1 MFEGLKVVVG
11 LISFI
16 MVYRTIK
23 GNCNKYL
30 AFAICA
36 IWLRFFLSAF
46 HTITYPS
53 LVAGFSINALGSI
66 GVAGLGLFLIPTAVF
81 TLRKLFPYYLFFAAI
96 AASGIVN
103 FEIPGTINVLV
114 KWCYFLV
121 LSGALFLSI
130 RMQGHAE
137 TFKKLTVAFVM
148 PVTLQ
153 VFSLLLGEVK
163 ATEADGSASYIGGY
177 NHEAAFSMIIA
188 SFVFVIGLTERGS
201 IRFRSILFT
210 LAVVLLMLVNYR
222 TAMLAVLPIVAV
234 FYFNLIEQRIKP
246 SQKVSVMTLVTMVI
260 ILSFMAVSI
269 SMRERFADVGTLIS
283 NLDLVLKAPIYF
295 SEAEKDIMSARVYIW
310 SLYINAFSNAD
321 LLNQVFG
328 FGPGT
333 WGRAFDIYAHNT
345 FVSYLYE
352 YGVVGL
358 SLFILLCL
366 SIVLQAI
373 SVSDKGLRK
382 LLLLSFI
389 GFLTMNMATMPLW
402 NIEGLIFFSLIGAQ
416 VFASKPNNQGKTPT
430 SRIEKIM
437 GINPTQGNA
446 T

>member
-16 MVYRTIK
+16 MVYRTIT

-66 GVAGLGLFLIPTAVF
+66 GVAGLGLLLIPTAVF
-81 TLRKLFPYYLFFAAI
+81 TLRKLFPYYLFFVAI

-121 LSGALFLSI
+121 ISGALFLSI
-130 RMQGHAE
+130 RMQGHAD
-137 TFKKLTVAFVM
+137 TFKKLAVAFVM
-148 PVTLQ
+148 PATLQ
-153 VFSLLLGEVK
+153 VFSLMLGEVK
-163 ATEADGSASYIGGY
+163 ATESDGSASYIGGY

-201 IRFRSILFT
+201 IKFRSLLFT
-210 LAVVLLMLVNYR
+210 SAVILLMLVNYR
-222 TAMLAVLPIVAV
+222 TSMLAVLPIVAV
-234 FYFNLIEQRIKP
+234 FYYNLVEQRVRP
-246 SQKVSVMTLVTMVI
+246 SQKVPVMTIVIMIITIAFIGLSVTM
-260 ILSFMAVSI
+260 S
-269 SMRERFADVGTLIS
+269 ERFSDVGTLIS
-283 NLDLVLKAPIYF
+283 NLDLILKAPIYF
-295 SEAEKDIMSARVYIW
+295 SEMEKDIMSARVYIW
-310 SLYINAFSNAD
+310 SQYINAFIHAD
-321 LLNQVFG
+321 LLNQLLG
-328 FGPGT
+328 FGPGS
-333 WGRAFDIYAHNT
+333 WSSAFKLYAHNT

-352 YGVVGL
+352 YGLLGL
-358 SLFILLCL
+358 LMFLFLC
-366 SIVLQAI
+366 
-373 SVSDKGLRK
+373 VSTVIQTLNMNDSALRK
-382 LLLLSFI
+382 LMLLSFL
-389 GFLTMNMATMPLW
+389 GFLAMNMATMPLW

-416 VFASKPNNQGKTPT
+416 VFASKPPKLRKAPISG
-430 SRIEKIM
+430 IEKVM
-437 GINPTQGNA
+437 GVNPTQGNA
-446 T
+446 I

>member
-16 MVYRTIK
+16 LVYRTVT

-66 GVAGLGLFLIPTAVF
+66 GVAGLGLLLIPTAVF

-137 TFKKLTVAFVM
+137 TFKKLAVAFVM

-201 IRFRSILFT
+201 IRFRSLLFT
-210 LAVVLLMLVNYR
+210 SAVILLMLVNYR
-222 TAMLAVLPIVAV
+222 TSMLAVLPIVAV
-234 FYFNLIEQRIKP
+234 FYYNLVEQRIQP
-246 SQKVSVMTLVTMVI
+246 SQKVPVMTIVVMFIAVAFMG
-260 ILSFMAVSI
+260 LSLKMS
-269 SMRERFADVGTLIS
+269 ERFADVGTLIS

-295 SEAEKDIMSARVYIW
+295 SEMEKDIMSARVYIW
-310 SLYINAFSNAD
+310 SQYINAFIHAD
-321 LLNQVFG
+321 LLNQLLG
-328 FGPGT
+328 FGPGS
-333 WGRAFDIYAHNT
+333 WSSAFNLYAHNT

-352 YGVVGL
+352 YGLLGL
-358 SLFILLCL
+358 LMFLFLCV
-366 SIVLQAI
+366 STVLQTLSMAD
-373 SVSDKGLRK
+373 SALRK
-382 LLLLSFI
+382 LMLLSFL
-389 GFLTMNMATMPLW
+389 GFLAMNMATMPLW

-416 VFASKPNNQGKTPT
+416 VFASKPPT
-430 SRIEKIM
+430 LRKAPISSIEKVM
-437 GINPTQGNA
+437 GINPTKGNA
-446 T
+446 I

>member
-11 LISFI
+11 LISLI

-66 GVAGLGLFLIPTAVF
+66 GVAGLGLLLIPTAVF

-96 AASGIVN
+96 TASGIVN

-137 TFKKLTVAFVM
+137 TFKKLAVAFVM

-153 VFSLLLGEVK
+153 VLSLLLGEVK

-201 IRFRSILFT
+201 IRFRSTLFT

-234 FYFNLIEQRIKP
+234 FYYNLIEQRIMP

-295 SEAEKDIMSARVYIW
+295 SEAEKDIMSSRVYIW
-310 SLYINAFSNAD
+310 SSYIDAFLKAE

-328 FGPGT
+328 FGSGAWSDVFT
-333 WGRAFDIYAHNT
+333 LYAHNT

-352 YGVVGL
+352 YGVLGL
-358 SLFILLCL
+358 SLFMLLCFAVVFQTL
-366 SIVLQAI
+366 TVIDS
-373 SVSDKGLRK
+373 GLRK
-382 LLLLSFI
+382 LLLLSFF
-389 GFLTMNMATMPLW
+389 GFLMMNMATMPLW
-402 NIEGLIFFSLIGAQ
+402 NIEGLIFFSLIGAL
-416 VFASKPNNQGKTPT
+416 VFASGPKSRTRVST
-430 SRIEKIM
+430 SGFQKVM
-437 GINPTQGNA
+437 GINPAQERGI
-446 T
+446 

>member
-1 MFEGLKVVVG
+1 MFEGLKIVVG

-16 MVYRTIK
+16 MVYRTIT

-66 GVAGLGLFLIPTAVF
+66 GVAGLGLLLIPTAVF

-137 TFKKLTVAFVM
+137 TFKKLAVAFVM

-201 IRFRSILFT
+201 IRFRSLLFT
-210 LAVVLLMLVNYR
+210 SAVILLMLVNYR
-222 TAMLAVLPIVAV
+222 TSMLAVLPIVAV
-234 FYFNLIEQRIKP
+234 FYYNLVEQRIQP
-246 SQKVSVMTLVTMVI
+246 SQKVPVMTIVVMFIAVAFMG
-260 ILSFMAVSI
+260 LSLKMS
-269 SMRERFADVGTLIS
+269 ERFADVGTLIS

-295 SEAEKDIMSARVYIW
+295 SEMEKDIMSARVYIW
-310 SLYINAFSNAD
+310 SQYINAFIHAD
-321 LLNQVFG
+321 LLNQLLG
-328 FGPGT
+328 FGPGS
-333 WGRAFDIYAHNT
+333 WSSAFNLYAHNT

-352 YGVVGL
+352 YGLLGL
-358 SLFILLCL
+358 LMFLFLCV
-366 SIVLQAI
+366 STVLQTLSMAD
-373 SVSDKGLRK
+373 SALRK
-382 LLLLSFI
+382 LMLLSFL
-389 GFLTMNMATMPLW
+389 GFLAMNMATMPLW

-416 VFASKPNNQGKTPT
+416 VFASKPPT
-430 SRIEKIM
+430 LRKAPISSIEKVM
-437 GINPTQGNA
+437 GINPTKGNA
-446 T
+446 I

>member
-16 MVYRTIK
+16 MVYRTIT

-66 GVAGLGLFLIPTAVF
+66 GVAGLGLLLIPTAVF

-137 TFKKLTVAFVM
+137 TFKKLAVAFVM

-201 IRFRSILFT
+201 IRFRSLLFT
-210 LAVVLLMLVNYR
+210 SAVILLMLVNYR
-222 TAMLAVLPIVAV
+222 TSMLAVLPIVAV
-234 FYFNLIEQRIKP
+234 FYYNLVEQRIQP
-246 SQKVSVMTLVTMVI
+246 SQKVPVMTIVVMFIAVAFMG
-260 ILSFMAVSI
+260 LSLKMS
-269 SMRERFADVGTLIS
+269 ERFADVGTLIS

-295 SEAEKDIMSARVYIW
+295 SEMEKDIMSARVYIW
-310 SLYINAFSNAD
+310 SQYINAFIHAD
-321 LLNQVFG
+321 LLNQLLG
-328 FGPGT
+328 FGPGS
-333 WGRAFDIYAHNT
+333 WSSAFNLYAHNT

-352 YGVVGL
+352 YGLLGL
-358 SLFILLCL
+358 LMFLFLCV
-366 SIVLQAI
+366 STVLQTLSMAD
-373 SVSDKGLRK
+373 SALRK
-382 LLLLSFI
+382 LMLLSFL
-389 GFLTMNMATMPLW
+389 GFLAMNMATMPLW

-416 VFASKPNNQGKTPT
+416 VFASKPPT
-430 SRIEKIM
+430 LRKAPISSIEKVM
-437 GINPTQGNA
+437 GINPTKGNA
-446 T
+446 I

>member
-1 MFEGLKVVVG
+1 MFEGLKLVVG
-11 LISFI
+11 LISLI
-16 MVYRTIK
+16 MVYRTIT

-66 GVAGLGLFLIPTAVF
+66 GVAGLGLLLIPTAVF

-137 TFKKLTVAFVM
+137 TFKKLAVAFVM
-148 PVTLQ
+148 PVALQ
-153 VFSLLLGEVK
+153 VFSLVLGEVK

-201 IRFRSILFT
+201 IRFRSTLFT
-210 LAVVLLMLVNYR
+210 LAVVLLMLANYR

-234 FYFNLIEQRIKP
+234 FYYNLIEQRIRP

-333 WGRAFDIYAHNT
+333 WSKAFDLYAHNT

-373 SVSDKGLRK
+373 SVSDQGLRK

-416 VFASKPNNQGKTPT
+416 VFASKPNNQRKTPT
-430 SRIEKIM
+430 SRIEKFM